1 MTLKCIPPP
10 HANNANNANNA
21 SNAEDAELAAALAH
35 ERPRIVALCASITG
49 DSHAA
54 EDLAQETLI
63 AAWRSRH
70 NLRQRDK
77 LAAWLSGVARN
88 ICLRW
93 GRAQGRQ
100 PRYSESPATLLDAE
114 TLSESDRFADPL
126 DLEADLER
134 KELIATLDGA
144 LALLPTETRAALV
157 ARVVHDAPIC
167 EIAARLGISEAAAAM
182 RVQRGKRAL
191 HKVLTTT
198 LRHDMTSYLMDAR
211 RDIWQE
217 TSLWCFVCGQRRL
230 RALLGVDATLT
241 LTCSTCLPD
250 PRQALFVTCPEIYG
264 PVKGYGRALDR
275 TLKWMHHYYQSAA
288 HAQSVACYVCGERL
302 IIEGPG
308 DLRIS
313 NWTSQYARGFYQ
325 RCQSC
330 GAESS
335 QPLAGLA
342 LATPAWRAFHQNHPR
357 MRMLP
362 EQMLEV
368 DGRAAVVTSFI
379 SLNDRA
385 TLDIVSSLDT
395 GHIMRVA
402 GVA

>member
-1 MTLKCIPPP
+1 MTLQRIPPP
-10 HANNANNANNA
+10 DADNANKT
-21 SNAEDAELAAALAH
+21 EDAEMEAALAH

-88 ICLRW
+88 TCLRW
-93 GRAQGRQ
+93 GRARGRLL
-100 PRYSESPATLLDAE
+100 RYSESPALLFDVE

-134 KELIATLDGA
+134 KELIAALDRA
-144 LALLPTETRAALV
+144 LALLPAETRAALV
-157 ARVVHDAPIC
+157 ARVVHEAPIC
-167 EIAARLGISEAAAAM
+167 EIAAHLGVNEAAAAM

-191 HKVLTTT
+191 RKVLTTT
-198 LRHDMTSYLMDAR
+198 LRYDMTPYLIDAR
-211 RDIWQE
+211 RDMWQE
-217 TSLWCFVCGQRRL
+217 TSLWCFVCGRRRL
-230 RALLGVDATLT
+230 RALLGADATLT
-241 LTCSTCLPD
+241 LTCPTCLPD
-250 PRQALFVTCPEIYG
+250 PQQALFVTCPEIYG
-264 PVKGYGRALDR
+264 TVKGYGRALAR
-275 TLKWMHHYYQSAA
+275 TLNWIHHYYQSAA
-288 HAQSVACYVCGERL
+288 HAQSIACYICGERL

-308 DLRIS
+308 DLRGS
-313 NWTSQYARGFYQ
+313 NWASQRARGFYH
-325 RCQSC
+325 RCRSC

-342 LATPAWRAFHQNHPR
+342 LATPEGRAFRQNHPR

-362 EQMLEV
+362 EQAAEV

-379 SLNDRA
+379 SLNDHA

-395 GHIMRVA
+395 GQIMRVA
-402 GVA
+402 GIA